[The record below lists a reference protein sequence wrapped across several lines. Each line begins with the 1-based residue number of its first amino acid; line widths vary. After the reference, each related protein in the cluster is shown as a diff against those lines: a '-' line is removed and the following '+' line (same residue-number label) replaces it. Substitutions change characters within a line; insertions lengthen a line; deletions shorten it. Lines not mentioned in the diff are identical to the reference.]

1 MHGVF
6 FEIGKSWQSS
16 ERFWMSA
23 RRLFARSQG
32 QAWSLNMGTRR
43 GSRYAQDND
52 DRKSRHKDSAS
63 VRMALQ
69 REFLAFP
76 YRIFALSQ
84 ISTNLPVHAGG
95 FFFGLCRARRRPVG
109 VAGVA
114 FELTFFGAFIAAG
127 GEPKRAA
134 HFCSKRL

>member
-6 FEIGKSWQSS
+6 FEIGKRWQSS
-16 ERFWMSA
+16 ERFGY
-23 RRLFARSQG
+23 RLA
-32 QAWSLNMGTRR
+32 
-43 GSRYAQDND
+43 
-52 DRKSRHKDSAS
+52 AS
-63 VRMALQ
+63 VSMALQ
-69 REFLAFP
+69 REFLSFP
-76 YRIFALSQ
+76 HRIFALSQ
-84 ISTNLPVHAGG
+84 ISANLPVHAGG

-109 VAGVA
+109 VAGVT